1 MSSQFLLSGT
11 ILHHLEQTGT
21 NTAMQIKEDM
31 YVDNLITGLNDEKD
45 TLRFYEAAKEVSNE
59 ASVNLREWKSNG

>member
-1 MSSQFLLSGT
+1 
-11 ILHHLEQTGT
+11 
-21 NTAMQIKEDM
+21 MQIKEDM